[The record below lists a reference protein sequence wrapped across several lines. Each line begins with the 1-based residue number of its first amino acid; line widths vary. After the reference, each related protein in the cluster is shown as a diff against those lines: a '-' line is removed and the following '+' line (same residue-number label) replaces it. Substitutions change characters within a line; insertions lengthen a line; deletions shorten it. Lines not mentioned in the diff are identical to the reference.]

1 MVDER
6 ALRSY
11 EFFISRAGA
20 DAEVAKE
27 VADVLRR
34 AGHTVQYQDEDIPLG
49 ANFIKRMSEMVEN
62 CKNLLIILSPAYLN
76 SPYCNEEW
84 TNFLADLFSDQGDR
98 RVVVLLA
105 QDCKPPGILRARVF
119 GSLTDKSSPGDRQA
133 EILAAAAGSA
143 KRRKVLPPIFEGV
156 PPHNLAFCGREDGL
170 ARLQAALIG
179 PDGEAIAGS
188 QPQAIIGQ
196 GGVGKSSLAAEYA
209 YKHAGSY
216 WGIWWVPAQ
225 SRLTLVASLAKLA
238 TQIDSRLT
246 TDASGPSADL
256 EGLAATALGL
266 IRRAPLP
273 WLLIY
278 DNAESPNTLSDLMP
292 PASNHV
298 LITSRWPDWHGFAA
312 ETVVDV
318 FTPEVAQAYLL
329 ERTARTDRAGAA
341 RLADAVEYLPLAL
354 EQAGALCK
362 RTGIAFD
369 EYRMRISDF
378 IRVKPTGGTYPESV
392 FGTFSLAIDHAEAA
406 CPQAEKLMSV
416 LAFLAP
422 DHISSALIGSSVMDA
437 IERTAALEALTA
449 VALLSV
455 NSDGSI
461 RIHRLVQEVM
471 RQRTHVKNTYESTKL
486 TIYEMLKR
494 AFAEQ
499 KPALSDPI
507 FEDALW
513 CLHHDP
519 DPAAA
524 LELCYE
530 NPPHYDV
537 EADLRKSEGGV
548 SLAFRV
554 TDSSS
559 GRPMHTIERR
569 YYLEG
574 GWKSELLKNWQ
585 SGH

>member
-1 MVDER
+1 MDDETAR
-6 ALRSY
+6 RNY

-76 SPYCNEEW
+76 SAYCNEEW

-105 QDCKPPGILRARVF
+105 KECKPPGILRARVF
-119 GSLTDKSSPGDRQA
+119 GSLADKSSPGDRQG

-143 KRRKVLPPIFEGV
+143 KRRKVLPPILEGV

-179 PDGEAIAGS
+179 PDGEPIAS
-188 QPQAIIGQ
+188 TQPQAIIGQ

-209 YKHAGSY
+209 YKQAGNY
-216 WGIWWVPAQ
+216 WGIWWAPAQ

-238 TQIDSRLT
+238 TRIDPRLT
-246 TDASGPSADL
+246 TDVSGPSADL
-256 EGLAATALGL
+256 ERLAATALAL

-298 LITSRWPDWHGFAA
+298 LITSRWLDWHGFAA

-329 ERTARTDRAGAA
+329 ERTGRKDQAAAA

-362 RTGIAFD
+362 RTGITFD
-369 EYRMRISDF
+369 DYRMRISDF

-392 FGTFSLAIDHAEAA
+392 FGTFSVAIDHAVAT
-406 CPQAEKLMSV
+406 CPQTEKLMSV

-422 DHISSALIGSSVMDA
+422 DHIPSTLVGSSVMDV
-437 IERTAALEALTA
+437 IERTAALESLTA
-449 VALLSV
+449 VALISV

-471 RQRTHVKNTYESTKL
+471 RQRTHVNNTYESTKL
-486 TIYEMLKR
+486 TTYEMLKH
-494 AFAEQ
+494 AFSEQ
-499 KPALSDPI
+499 KDAMHDTI

-513 CLHHDP
+513 CLHYDP
-519 DPAAA
+519 SPVAA
-524 LELCYE
+524 LELSYE

-537 EADLRKSEGGV
+537 EANFQKTADGV
-548 SLAFRV
+548 RLVFRV
-554 TDSSS
+554 MDSSS

-569 YYLEG
+569 YYLDG
-574 GWKSELLKNWQ
+574 GWKSELLRNWQ
-585 SGH
+585 S

>member
-1 MVDER
+1 MNVEPAR
-6 ALRSY
+6 RNY

-20 DAEVAKE
+20 DAEIAKE

-76 SPYCNEEW
+76 SAYCNEEW

-105 QDCKPPGILRARVF
+105 KECKPPGILRARVF
-119 GSLTDKSSPGDRQA
+119 GSLADKSSPGDRQG
-133 EILAAAAGSA
+133 EILAAAEGKA
-143 KRRKVLPPIFEGV
+143 KRQKVVPPIFEGV
-156 PPHNLAFCGREDGL
+156 PPHNLAFCGRDDGL
-170 ARLQAALIG
+170 GRLQAALIG
-179 PDGEAIAGS
+179 PDGEPMANAE
-188 QPQAIIGQ
+188 PQVIIGH
-196 GGVGKSSLAAEYA
+196 GGVGKSSLVAEYA
-209 YKHAGSY
+209 YRQAGNY
-216 WGIWWVPAQ
+216 WGIWWAPAQ

-238 TQIDSRLT
+238 TRIDPHLT
-246 TDASGPSADL
+246 TEASGPSADL
-256 EGLAATALGL
+256 ERLAIAALGL

-278 DNAESPNTLSDLMP
+278 DNAESPSALGDLMP
-292 PASNHV
+292 PAGNHV

-312 ETVVDV
+312 EIVVDV

-329 ERTARTDRAGAA
+329 QRTARKDQAGAA

-362 RTGIAFD
+362 RTGITFD
-369 EYRMRISDF
+369 DYRSRISDF
-378 IRVKPTGGTYPESV
+378 IRVKPAGGSYPESV
-392 FGTFSLAIDHAEAA
+392 FGTFSLAIDQAVAA
-406 CPQAEKLMSV
+406 CPQTEKLMSV

-422 DHISSALIGSSVMDA
+422 DRISTALIGPSVMDV

-449 VALLSV
+449 VALISV

-471 RQRTHVKNTYESTKL
+471 RQRTRVRNTYESTRL
-486 TIYEMLKR
+486 TTYEMLKH

-499 KPALSDPI
+499 KPGLGDPI

-513 CLHHDP
+513 CLHYDP
-519 DPAAA
+519 NPVAA
-524 LELCYE
+524 LELTYE

-537 EADLRKSEGGV
+537 EANLLKEADGIQLV
-548 SLAFRV
+548 FRV
-554 TDSSS
+554 LDSSS
-559 GRPMHTIERR
+559 GRPMHRIERR
-569 YYLEG
+569 YYLDG
-574 GWKSELLKNWQ
+574 GWKTELLRNWH
-585 SGH
+585 S